1 MQSLLRSLPGVDDN
15 FFYGIN
21 NNNLVSIKEW
31 PKSQKWEEP
40 SVVYQEPKKLNTN
53 ISETEK
59 VAVFWKK
66 VHLFLDQLILLDKI
80 CVSFPLYVVKVPL
93 FLWGLCIG
101 GKWNSFLMIVVERSW
116 FLTVILKSSVCFRS
130 KGQYLSSIV
139 LKSIEVKTRAMEKLN
154 YVTQQ

>member
-1 MQSLLRSLPGVDDN
+1 MQSLLRSLPVVDDF
-15 FFYGIN
+15 FFYGIK

-40 SVVYQEPKKLNTN
+40 SVVYQEPKKINTN
-53 ISETEK
+53 NVSETEK
-59 VAVFWKK
+59 VAVFWTK
-66 VHLFLDQLILLDKI
+66 VHLFLDQLILLEKI

-116 FLTVILKSSVCFRS
+116 FLTVILKSSVCFGSR
-130 KGQYLSSIV
+130 GQYLSSIV
-139 LKSIEVKTRAMEKLN
+139 LKYRS
-154 YVTQQ
+154 